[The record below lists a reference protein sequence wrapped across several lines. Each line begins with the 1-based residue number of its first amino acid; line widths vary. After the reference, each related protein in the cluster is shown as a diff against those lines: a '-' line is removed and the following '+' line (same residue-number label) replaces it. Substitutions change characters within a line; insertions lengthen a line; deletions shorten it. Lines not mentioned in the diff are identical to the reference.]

1 MNRQEYYRKNSF
13 MPMYLYNIKVKWQ
26 LNHNSISKIDIYI
39 YIRQEKKRE
48 KKENEVHHPS

>member
-1 MNRQEYYRKNSF
+1 

-39 YIRQEKKRE
+39 RQEKKRE

>member
-39 YIRQEKKRE
+39 FDKKRKKR